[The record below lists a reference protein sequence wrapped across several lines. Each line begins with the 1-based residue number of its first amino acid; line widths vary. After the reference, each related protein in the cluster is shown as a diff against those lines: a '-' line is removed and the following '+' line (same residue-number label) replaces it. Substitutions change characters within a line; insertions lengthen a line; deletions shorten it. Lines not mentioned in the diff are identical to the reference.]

1 MKKVSLRTQTKQED
15 RECPRLFLQGL
26 IPIEKTCWLPLFSA
40 GCKPS
45 FAAQKIA
52 LRPYLPPR
60 KFWFHSLTELR
71 KLTAAFLA
79 INPFFGRQLENN
91 LETEDT

>member
-1 MKKVSLRTQTKQED
+1 MKKSQLKDPTKQED

-26 IPIEKTCWLPLFSA
+26 IPVEKTCWCPLFSA

-79 INPFFGRQLENN
+79 KDLIFGRQLENN